1 MNSPVSAQARIEL
14 FQYELEDLRGEL
26 ETALKELEA
35 ARLEIQGFLA
45 GRSIKEPYQLLRSYY
60 EGQLEQQKQKS
71 AAEIDRLKA
80 RMKKR
85 EDYFKSKLI
94 EADRLAAELRSE
106 LAMYRDQVN
115 GSGKSER
122 FHGDNLEPSAKSKKE
137 TDSSENKS
145 SNSDDQPQTAGKN
158 PKKKPKERSPNC
170 GGRRAPEGHPE
181 ETVVHKLPEA
191 DRRCGQC
198 GKVYAEAAFT
208 QEGSTVIEMQI
219 IFKIV
224 KHRQACYEPTCDCAT
239 PGIIAT
245 PRTARAMARSV
256 YGDDFWLN
264 MLIMKYAQQIPS
276 NRSIEWLDMHGLKD
290 VSSSTICSGY
300 GRMSTMMIPL
310 DQLIIDHNRDATHWA
325 ADESGLKVFVE
336 REEREGKHW
345 AVWQMRSIDTAVY
358 MLSSTQEAKEILAYF
373 AETTNGE
380 VLLSDRAQ
388 TFKTLDLWFTIAFCW
403 AHMRR
408 DFVRVGKYHKGNRC
422 WAIQWLARIRNVYR
436 LFRNRKKEPPDSARF
451 AELTEELKKAKEQIR
466 TILDDELSQEKLPT
480 KRRKVLESL
489 NRHWKGLWLFIEDIR
504 LPMDNNEV
512 EQGFR
517 CLARLRNSAYG
528 CHSEDYAQHL
538 VRFLTI
544 FETLKMNHIPALP
557 YLRAY
562 MKEYADNMGVRFLL
576 QSCQQLQRPLT
587 CNSTIIL
594 IAH

>member
-1 MNSPVSAQARIEL
+1 MNSPVSAQRRIEL
-14 FQYELEDLRGEL
+14 LQYELEDLRGEL

-35 ARLEIQGFLA
+35 ARLEIRGFLA

-60 EGQLEQQKQKS
+60 EKQLDEQKRKS
-71 AAEIDRLKA
+71 AAEMDGLKA
-80 RMKKR
+80 KMKER
-85 EDYFKSKLI
+85 EDYFKSKLMD
-94 EADRLAAELRSE
+94 ADRLAAELRSE
-106 LAMYRDQVN
+106 LAMYKDQVN

-122 FHGDNLEPSAKSKKE
+122 FHGDNLEPSSRSKDKE
-137 TDSSENKS
+137 SSDKGSKEDS
-145 SNSDDQPQTAGKN
+145 DAPPQTAGKN

-170 GGRRAPEGHPE
+170 GGRRTPEGHPE
-181 ETVVHKLPEA
+181 ETVVNELPEA
-191 DRRCGQC
+191 GRRCGQC
-198 GKVYAEAAFT
+198 GKVYGKAAFT

-219 IFKIV
+219 IFRIV
-224 KHRQACYEPTCDCAT
+224 KHRQACYEPTCDCAG
-239 PGIIAT
+239 PGIIVA
-245 PRTARAMARSV
+245 PRAARAMARSV

-290 VSSSTICSGY
+290 VSSSTVCSGY
-300 GRMSTMMIPL
+300 GRMSTMMTPL

-345 AVWQMRSIDTAVY
+345 AVWQIRSTDSVVY

-373 AETTNGE
+373 AETTNGDL
-380 VLLSDRAQ
+380 LLSDRAQ
-388 TFKTLDLWFTIAFCW
+388 TFKTLNLWFVIAFCW

-422 WAIQWLARIRNVYR
+422 WAIAWLARIRNVYR
-436 LFRNRKKEPPDSARF
+436 LFGNRKKAPPDSAGF
-451 AELTEELKKAKEQIR
+451 AELTEELKKAKKQIR
-466 TILDDELSQEKLPT
+466 TILDGELGQETLPS

-489 NRHWKGLWLFIEDIR
+489 DRHWTGLWHFIEDVR
-504 LPMDNNEV
+504 LSMDNNEV

-517 CLARLRNSAYG
+517 CLARHRNSAYG
-528 CHSEDYAQHL
+528 CHSEDYAHHL

-544 FETLKMNHIPALP
+544 FETLKMNQIQALP

-562 MKEYADNMGVRFLL
+562 MKEYADNAGKIPTIEEWAPWNLSQRVQDLMA
-576 QSCQQLQRPLT
+576 QQ
-587 CNSTIIL
+587 
-594 IAH
+594 